1 MHDRI
6 LDRKVLEAVEAGDE
20 EALATA
26 FAAGASANARTHA
39 SADSLSG
46 AGILPCTAL
55 SLAAS
60 RGDITMV
67 NVYVCHSNHFLSKIM
82 GSFNTVDFVMCL
94 YCIGMTQQVQALL
107 KAGAD
112 INDRIWDPSNAR

>member
-67 NVYVCHSNHFLSKIM
+67 NVYACHSDYILSNNVGPFI
-82 GSFNTVDFVMCL
+82 TVDFVMCL
-94 YCIGMTQQVQALL
+94 YCMG
-107 KAGAD
+107 
-112 INDRIWDPSNAR
+112 

>member
-1 MHDRI
+1 MYFHVHDRL

-39 SADSLSG
+39 SADSLLR

-60 RGDITMV
+60 RGDIAMV
-67 NVYVCHSNHFLSKIM
+67 NVYACHSDHFYQNIWVPLILS
-82 GSFNTVDFVMCL
+82 NL
-94 YCIGMTQQVQALL
+94 
-107 KAGAD
+107 
-112 INDRIWDPSNAR
+112 